1 MTSVLMQ
8 FLPTELVHKIDQET
22 HKVRLAD
29 VMFQNQR
36 RYWQIQHKDTLN
48 PTIKDEEGVEVGGRW
63 EFEEVIEAA
72 FDDFWGEKTS
82 TDFGL
87 KCGEYY
93 WGRKALGPGETRGCP
108 YNGHNM
114 WEEEVVVGE
123 PRLSADGL
131 GEKLD
136 KGDKRGGWMWLE
148 YDEYILQEPHPEIIK
163 VDCGLCCGCKWGTKC
178 LRIKPDHRYRYVA

>member
-1 MTSVLMQ
+1 MQ
-8 FLPTELVHKIDQET
+8 FLPTELVHKIDHET

-36 RYWQIQHKDTLN
+36 RYWQIQHQMLLN
-48 PTIKDEEGVEVGGRW
+48 PEINDPEQNSYWRNGQ
-63 EFEEVIEAA
+63 EFEEVIETA
-72 FDDFWGEKTS
+72 FGDFWGEEIT

-87 KCGEYY
+87 KCGEWY
-93 WGRKALGPGETRGCP
+93 WGRASSSA
-108 YNGHNM
+108 
-114 WEEEVVVGE
+114 EVWV
-123 PRLSADGL
+123 

-136 KGDKRGGWMWLE
+136 KGDKRGYWMWEE

-178 LRIKPDHRYRYVA
+178 LR